1 MHKRRVYSLC
11 LRMLGNTAEAED
23 LAQEA
28 FLQLFRKISMFRGES
43 AFSTWLHR
51 LTVNVV
57 LMHLRKKGLNQ
68 VSLDEYLEPQEDDGP
83 RRDVGLPDNVLA
95 GSVDRVTLERCVEEL
110 PPGYKV
116 FFVLHDVEGYEHN
129 EIADMVG
136 CSIGNSKSQLHKA
149 RMKLRDR
156 LKTGRWAAAAAAIV
170 IAFSVYQ
177 YTGKTVVA
185 PVTNEAVV
193 DIEPEDA
200 QVLAEVERRAPDS
213 KAVYE
218 KNLKQVNASIHEAK
232 RLVKERPGDRDAQGY
247 LRDAYAQKAQ
257 IYDKA
262 TTRSLE

>member
-1 MHKRRVYSLC
+1 MNCTEFQHKLPELLDS
-11 LRMLGNTAEAED
+11 G
-23 LAQEA
+23 
-28 FLQLFRKISMFRGES
+28 RKVE
-43 AFSTWLHR
+43 
-51 LTVNVV
+51 
-57 LMHLRKKGLNQ
+57 
-68 VSLDEYLEPQEDDGP
+68 LEPHAQACPECA
-83 RRDVGLPDNVLA
+83 GLVADLTAIANEA
-95 GSVDRVTLERCVEEL
+95 SNL
-110 PPGYKV
+110 PLLDPP
-116 FFVLHDVEGYEHN
+116 
-129 EIADMVG
+129 
-136 CSIGNSKSQLHKA
+136 
-149 RMKLRDR
+149 DR
-156 LKTGRWAAAAAAIV
+156 LWVNIQNQLAAEGLIKETVPASGGVIVVPEKRPRLSLRWAAAAAAIV

-200 QVLAEVERRAPDS
+200 QVLAEVERRAPNS